1 MQGNTVVSTESAA
14 IRMRREA
21 GGAAKLAAHV
31 LADCVAVSL
40 IVWFAFYLMTGQPL
54 AQQLGLVLVQV
65 WLYAIPIATA
75 AHAILP
81 ALHPFVFR
89 RRPIVQWCVLLVALA
104 VIGGA
109 GSIVGSVLVQVLDLE
124 PGMTF
129 GAILSRSVRFAVFL
143 VLLVGIVHALVIFLQ
158 DRLHATTRELRTQEA
173 EYERAQK
180 LATEARLAAL
190 EARIHP
196 HFLFNT
202 LNTVSSLIPT
212 APARAERLVEQ
223 LSALLRFAL
232 EAPQKGLVPLEQE
245 MKIATDYLGIEQA
258 RFGERLRFSL
268 DVDDRLSNTRV
279 PPLSV
284 QTLVENSVK
293 YAVDASRKGA
303 EIRIRAIS
311 TGDRVNIEV
320 ADSGPG
326 FAFADLPPG
335 RGIDNLRSR
344 LTVLF
349 GDPDSVRVMRRD
361 GWTTVSFCVPA

>member
-1 MQGNTVVSTESAA
+1 
-14 IRMRREA
+14 
-21 GGAAKLAAHV
+21 
-31 LADCVAVSL
+31 
-40 IVWFAFYLMTGQPL
+40 
-54 AQQLGLVLVQV
+54 
-65 WLYAIPIATA
+65 
-75 AHAILP
+75 
-81 ALHPFVFR
+81 
-89 RRPIVQWCVLLVALA
+89 
-104 VIGGA
+104 
-109 GSIVGSVLVQVLDLE
+109 
-124 PGMTF
+124 
-129 GAILSRSVRFAVFL
+129 
-143 VLLVGIVHALVIFLQ
+143 
-158 DRLHATTRELRTQEA
+158 
-173 EYERAQK
+173 
-180 LATEARLAAL
+180 
-190 EARIHP
+190 
-196 HFLFNT
+196 
-202 LNTVSSLIPT
+202 
-212 APARAERLVEQ
+212 
-223 LSALLRFAL
+223 
-232 EAPQKGLVPLEQE
+232 